1 MDDVAQ
7 AAMTSAIASLVMTA
21 IGLVVQ
27 LGFLVVALTVVR
39 KASAAAGS
47 LLAMAAA
54 LGMLGSIGRV
64 VIPPLVS
71 FLTMS
76 AGDASS
82 TLRAHTVTSFVLG
95 LVGLGGAGAQ
105 LVGIV
110 WLAQGRRAPRE
121 G

>member
-7 AAMTSAIASLVMTA
+7 AAMTSAIAELVMTA

-39 KASAAAGS
+39 KASAAA
-47 LLAMAAA
+47 
-54 LGMLGSIGRV
+54 GMLGSIGRV

-95 LVGLGGAGAQ
+95 LVGLCGAGAQ